1 MLEGRRFFL
10 VPHRALPDL
19 QRMKLLLFCGRLVG
33 PGEFRVRG
41 ERRGECAGWR
51 RQGRFRPYFGRR
63 EGRPGRPAG
72 WRQGGVRYRPDA
84 ARNRRKICG

>member
-33 PGEFRVRG
+33 LGEFLVRSVSDEAIHAFFPPFRG
-41 ERRGECAGWR
+41 EMHCFAQPVIGAHSRD
-51 RQGRFRPYFGRR
+51 PL
-63 EGRPGRPAG
+63 
-72 WRQGGVRYRPDA
+72 
-84 ARNRRKICG
+84 ARNDDGAAVIALA

>member
-33 PGEFRVRG
+33 PGEFRVRSACD
-41 ERRGECAGWR
+41 EAIHSS
-51 RQGRFRPYFGRR
+51 
-63 EGRPGRPAG
+63 
-72 WRQGGVRYRPDA
+72 V
-84 ARNRRKICG
+84 AR

>member
-33 PGEFRVRG
+33 PGEFRVR
-41 ERRGECAGWR
+41 R
-51 RQGRFRPYFGRR
+51 
-63 EGRPGRPAG
+63 
-72 WRQGGVRYRPDA
+72 
-84 ARNRRKICG
+84 